1 MRVCV
6 CVCRNVRQKRP
17 DRAVY
22 VPRHR
27 RSLETEDKKLQNLK
41 VSHTTL
47 NGDSN
52 MNNNSKLQDVCC
64 SQQNIGDTLNNQ
76 IFESCDTKTEDEYF
90 LHEISKNV
98 VSLDSGKI
106 SDTLNNSEHMY
117 KFSEELKKD
126 VPILSE
132 EKEKKKEIVVTDN
145 FDDNSTNFSL
155 LKSPNQVEINDEQ
168 LGKIQET
175 VKKNQSL
182 LEHLSCNDVIDDKD
196 KQLVQQNI
204 VSDVLIISDT
214 IQKKSKQSGQFSS
227 ILVTP
232 PEKKI
237 KKVERQKSKP
247 APPPSPPL
255 KMNRDECDWDSLF
268 DDNGDCLDPTLI
280 EEVSILMYIRFL
292 H

>member
-1 MRVCV
+1 MYVCI
-6 CVCRNVRQKRP
+6 CRNVRQKRP

-27 RSLETEDKKLQNLK
+27 RSLETEDKKLQSLK

-52 MNNNSKLQDVCC
+52 INNNSKLQDVCC
-64 SQQNIGDTLNNQ
+64 SQQNIGDTNIGDTLNNQ
-76 IFESCDTKTEDEYF
+76 ISESQDTKIKDEYF
-90 LHEISKNV
+90 LREISKNV

-117 KFSEELKKD
+117 TFSEELKKD
-126 VPILSE
+126 VSTLSE
-132 EKEKKKEIVVTDN
+132 EKEKKKETVATNNLV
-145 FDDNSTNFSL
+145 DNSTNSSP
-155 LKSPNQVEINDEQ
+155 LKSPNQVEINDKQ

-175 VKKNQSL
+175 IKENQSL

-196 KQLVQQNI
+196 KQLVEQNA

-214 IQKKSKQSGQFSS
+214 IQNKSKESGQFSS

-232 PEKKI
+232 PEKKV

-280 EEVSILMYIRFL
+280 EEVSILTF
-292 H
+292 